1 MKLTKETVRM
11 AALLSHEQLAELV
24 VNLYAKVLL
33 LEAQTTHW
41 PMTGDGIDKRIRSE
55 LETLHSL
62 HGR

>member
-1 MKLTKETVRM
+1 MKLSKETLDL
-11 AALLSHEQLAELV
+11 ASSLPSEQLAELV

-55 LETLHSL
+55 LEEL
-62 HGR
+62 RR